1 MNKTAIEKRIFEIIS
16 EIIDIEIDKL
26 TINSKRQDYE
36 TWDSLATVII
46 FMRLEEE
53 FGVSFNEEDLKN
65 LDSIQKIYE
74 KIINKIKTL

>member
-16 EIIDIEIDKL
+16 KTIDIEIDKL
-26 TINSKRQDYE
+26 TINSKRQDYG

>member
-26 TINSKRQDYE
+26 TINSKRQDCE

-53 FGVSFNEEDLKN
+53 FGVSFNEEDLKK